1 VNFWKNTDLKRL
13 ESTDLQTYKIKK
25 KFITKDE
32 SQQIVKWIDSVNHTG
47 NDSNYHL
54 SELSKELKGKSC
66 IFDISNTPLTNYI
79 TKFQSISDVSQDILP
94 EFIYNIIDRISNEF
108 NFPKDNIFLQAVD
121 MNKGGKINPHYDA
134 SLDGYINYKCNV
146 SVLSEDYNFFIDN
159 DSINI
164 QETDLYGFEA
174 SLYKHW
180 TNEFNSRRVFL
191 SFGFVLKY
199 EDLGRNIDDPR
210 VRLSKR
216 IEKYFQQ

>member
-1 VNFWKNTDLKRL
+1 LENT
-13 ESTDLQTYKIKK
+13 ETYKIKK

-32 SQQIVKWIDSVNHTG
+32 VNQIVNWIDSVNHNG
-47 NDSNYHL
+47 NDSNHHL
-54 SELSKELKGKSC
+54 TELSKTLNGKSF

-79 TKFQSISDVSQDILP
+79 TKFQSISDVSNETLP
-94 EFIYNIIDRISNEF
+94 EFIHNIINRISKKF

-134 SLDGYINYKCNV
+134 SIDGYINYKCNV
-146 SVLSEDYNFFIDN
+146 SVLSEDYDFFIDKE
-159 DSINI
+159 SINI
-164 QETDLYGFEA
+164 EETDIYGFEA

-191 SFGFVLKY
+191 SFGFILPYEVLNRDK
-199 EDLGRNIDDPR
+199 NDPR

>member
-1 VNFWKNTDLKRL
+1 MENT
-13 ESTDLQTYKIKK
+13 ETYKIKK
-25 KFITKDE
+25 KFISKDE
-32 SQQIVKWIDSVNHTG
+32 VHQIVNWIDSVNHTG

-79 TKFQSISDVSQDILP
+79 TKFQSISDVSQEILP
-94 EFIYNIIDRISNEF
+94 EFIYNIIDRISKEF

-134 SLDGYINYKCNV
+134 SINGYINYKCNI
-146 SVLSEDYNFFIDN
+146 SVLSENYDLFIGN

-164 QETDLYGFEA
+164 EQTDLYGFEA

-191 SFGFVLKY
+191 SFGFIVPY
-199 EDLGRNIDDPR
+199 DVVGRSENDPR
-210 VRLSKR
+210 VRLSQR
-216 IEKYFQQ
+216 IQKYFQQL

>member
-1 VNFWKNTDLKRL
+1 MV
-13 ESTDLQTYKIKK
+13 TYKVKK

-32 SQQIVKWIDSVNHTG
+32 VDQIVNWIDSVNHNG

-54 SELSKELKGKSC
+54 TELSKTLNGKSC

-79 TKFQSISDVSQDILP
+79 TKFQSISDVSHEPLP
-94 EFIYNIIDRISNEF
+94 NFIHNIIDRISKEF
-108 NFPKDNIFLQAVD
+108 NFPKDNVFLQAVD

-134 SLDGYINYKCNV
+134 SLDGYINYKCNI
-146 SVLSEDYNFFIDN
+146 SVLSEDYNFFIGD
-159 DSINI
+159 DSLNV
-164 QETDLYGFEA
+164 ESTDLYGFEA
-174 SLYKHW
+174 SLFKHW

-199 EDLGRNIDDPR
+199 EDLGRDINDPR

-216 IEKYFQQ
+216 IEKYFQK

>member
-1 VNFWKNTDLKRL
+1 M
-13 ESTDLQTYKIKK
+13 ESYKIKK
-25 KFITKDE
+25 NFITKDE
-32 SQQIVKWIDSVNHTG
+32 SNQIVNWLDSVYHTG

-54 SELSKELKGKSC
+54 SELSKTLNGKSC
-66 IFDISNTPLTNYI
+66 IFDISNTSLTNYV
-79 TKFQSISDVSQDILP
+79 TKFQSISDVSKEKLP
-94 EFIYNIIDRISNEF
+94 DFIYNIIDRISIEF

-134 SLDGYINYKCNV
+134 SLDGYVNYKCNI
-146 SVLSEDYNFFIDN
+146 SVLSEDYDLFIDKE
-159 DSINI
+159 SIRI
-164 QETDLYGFEA
+164 QQSDLYGFEA

-199 EDLGRNIDDPR
+199 EDLGRSVDDPR

-216 IEKYFQQ
+216 IERYFQK

>member
-1 VNFWKNTDLKRL
+1 M
-13 ESTDLQTYKIKK
+13 ETYKIKK
-25 KFITKDE
+25 KFISKDE
-32 SQQIVKWIDSVNHTG
+32 VNQIVNWIDSVNHVG
-47 NDSNYHL
+47 SDSNHHL
-54 SELSKELKGKSC
+54 SELSKTLNGKSY
-66 IFDISNTPLTNYI
+66 IFDISNTSLTNYI
-79 TKFQSISDVSQDILP
+79 TKFQSISDVSREPLP
-94 EFIYNIIDRISNEF
+94 DFIHNIIDRISKEF

-121 MNKGGKINPHYDA
+121 MAKGGKINPHYDA
-134 SLDGYINYKCNV
+134 SLDGYINYKCNL
-146 SVLSEDYNFFIDN
+146 SVLSEDYELFLDKE
-159 DSINI
+159 SIKI

-199 EDLGRNIDDPR
+199 EDLGRSVNDPR

>member
-1 VNFWKNTDLKRL
+1 M
-13 ESTDLQTYKIKK
+13 ETYKIKK
-25 KFITKDE
+25 NFITNDE
-32 SQQIVKWIDSVNHTG
+32 VNQIVNWIDSVNHIG
-47 NDSNYHL
+47 NDTNHHL
-54 SELSKELKGKSC
+54 TELSKVLNGKSF
-66 IFDISNTPLTNYI
+66 IFDISNTTLTNYI
-79 TKFQSISDVSQDILP
+79 TKFQSISDVSKEPLP
-94 EFIYNIIDRISNEF
+94 DFIYNIIDKISKEF

-134 SLDGYINYKCNV
+134 SINGYINYKCNI
-146 SVLSEDYNFFIDN
+146 SVLSEDYDFFLDKDTIK
-159 DSINI
+159 I

-191 SFGFVLKY
+191 SFGFLLKY
-199 EDLGRNIDDPR
+199 EELNRDINDPR